1 MYSQAMTAGARL
13 QYLGQLVE
21 RRISELGLEYA
32 GVARSAGFS
41 VETLSKIR
49 KGVAAKGVT
58 YRRLEVALE
67 WEPGSVDSILD
78 GGSPKSISPPSAGAA
93 EAGPTGSDSQ
103 DEPADPRAEAVLT
116 ILEGL
121 PTRVQAEVLRRLGD
135 RLPSAARPESGAKG
149 SKREAG

>member
-1 MYSQAMTAGARL
+1 MYSQPMTAGARL
-13 QYLGQLVE
+13 LHLGQLVE

-49 KGVAAKGVT
+49 KGVAAKGAT

-67 WEPGSVDSILD
+67 WAPGSVDSILD
-78 GGSPKSISPPSAGAA
+78 GGSPTSISPPGASGA
-93 EAGPTGSDSQ
+93 EAGPAESDAQ
-103 DEPADPRAEAVLT
+103 DESVDPRAQAILT

-121 PTRVQAEVLRRLGD
+121 PARVQADVLRQLGD
-135 RLPSAARPESGAKG
+135 RLPSAARPEPSAKRA
-149 SKREAG
+149 KREAG